1 LLDAYGNVVRGYVG
15 TVHFTSSDRA
25 AGLPADYTYKASDKG
40 VATLS
45 ATLNTVGT
53 QTLTATDKKP
63 GSIKGTASIAVS

>member
-1 LLDAYGNVVRGYVG
+1 VG

-25 AGLPADYTYKASDKG
+25 VGLPADYTFKASDKG

-45 ATLNTVGT
+45 TVGT